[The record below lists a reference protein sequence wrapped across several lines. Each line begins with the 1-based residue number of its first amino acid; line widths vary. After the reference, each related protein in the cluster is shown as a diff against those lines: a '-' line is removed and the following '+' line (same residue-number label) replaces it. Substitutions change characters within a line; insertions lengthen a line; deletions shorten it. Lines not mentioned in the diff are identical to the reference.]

1 MLTMRDRLIEL
12 IEQHSDKRLAK
23 HIPMTSEGLADYLL
37 ANGVIV
43 PPCKVGDLPDRV
55 FSHNSIIA
63 IWIDIPNEHYSQR
76 LWRGMAWDIPK
87 QYSEMKFKKIFG
99 TIAENI
105 SESDTINIL
114 VDLTREEAERAL
126 RATDNNVGDKT
137 EKGGVNNGR

>member
-1 MLTMRDRLIEL
+1 MIEL
-12 IEQHSDKRLAK
+12 LKGKSIDTDVDVEYVA
-23 HIPMTSEGLADYLL
+23 EYLL
-37 ANGVIV
+37 VNGVIALPV
-43 PPCKVGDLPDRV
+43 SVGDLPDRV

-63 IWIDIPNEHYSQR
+63 IWIDIPNDHYSQR

-126 RATDNNVGDKT
+126 KG
-137 EKGGVNNGR
+137 EKVLCL

>member
-1 MLTMRDRLIEL
+1 MRDRLIE
-12 IEQHSDKRLAK
+12 IIKQAKDKYPTTPIVNGVRDTFEDFLAS
-23 HIPMTSEGLADYLL
+23 HLL
-37 ANGVIV
+37 ANGVIALPV
-43 PPCKVGDLPDRV
+43 SVGDLPDRV

-126 RATDNNVGDKT
+126 RGGD
-137 EKGGVNNGR
+137 E

>member
-1 MLTMRDRLIEL
+1 MRDRLIEL
-12 IEQHSDKRLAK
+12 ISKVQYMGGLEEK
-23 HIPMTSEGLADYLL
+23 LADHLL

-43 PPCKVGDLPDRV
+43 PPCKVGDLPDRM

-63 IWIDIPNEHYSQR
+63 IWIDIPNDHYSQR

-126 RATDNNVGDKT
+126 
-137 EKGGVNNGR
+137 KGGAEE